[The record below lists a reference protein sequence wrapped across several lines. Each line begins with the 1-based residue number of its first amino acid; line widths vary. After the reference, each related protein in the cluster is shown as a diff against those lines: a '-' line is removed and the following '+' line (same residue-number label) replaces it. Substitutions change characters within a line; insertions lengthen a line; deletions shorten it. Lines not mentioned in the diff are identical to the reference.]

1 MGIVVIGTT
10 FVDVKGHPFGK
21 YVPTGR
27 NAGRVIIYRIITEKK
42 KISNSRTL
50 FTLTSWNFLPSSA
63 IIKLR
68 KAFLCVVCEQG
79 RKKLCAGGNR
89 SLNF

>member
-1 MGIVVIGTT
+1 M
-10 FVDVKGHPFGK
+10 GK
-21 YVPTGR
+21 YIQLIKKLRKIYGAACR

-50 FTLTSWNFLPSSA
+50 FTLTSWNFLPPSA
-63 IIKLR
+63 IMKLR

-79 RKKLCAGGNR
+79 RKKLCAGGNC
-89 SLNF
+89 SDIFQ